1 MLTKKFFFLAFS
13 AYLGLSP
20 VFWLPYIPPNL
31 IILVKWSLFIFIAA
45 YTVSFY
51 FNKKFELPGGQ
62 FTLITLL
69 FMFLILVPYAALGD
83 NINSMIAMVNILQII
98 IFLMATKI
106 VIMSKQVFCVLKRS
120 VWIVTFFVILSV
132 FFMLTDP
139 LLTNPLAADLVL
151 INTGFGNSR
160 TGWGPAIGLFLPFL
174 LFFSGNL
181 SLIFM
186 FVVSQILTGGRTA
199 FYLSLLAIPIVVYL
213 ENSLRIKLKLIVTL
227 SAASLIMFLYF
238 PFLLDDLRVIDSLYN
253 RENFTTLD
261 SFSSGRVVRLQ
272 NALVSIM
279 ESPFL
284 GYGFYHSFLGEGVHN
299 VFVKNWVYYGFVYFL
314 LSVTVVVYILVRS
327 LKKIKNSNNFLDKR
341 FFSLIFLVLS
351 FGVLI
356 GMVEPS
362 IIFGNFNTFSIWWFC
377 FGLVASD
384 KFLLTNE
391 SFGHG

>member
-1 MLTKKFFFLAFS
+1 MLTKKFFSLAFS

-62 FTLITLL
+62 FTLITLV

-83 NINSMIAMVNILQII
+83 NINSIIAMVNILQII

-106 VIMSKQVFCVLKRS
+106 VVKSKKVYFVLKNA
-120 VWIVTFFVILSV
+120 VWIVSFFVILSV

-199 FYLSLLAIPIVVYL
+199 FYLSLLAMPIVVYL
-213 ENSLRIKLKLIVTL
+213 EKSLKIKLKLIATL
-227 SAASLIMFLYF
+227 SIASLIMFLYF
-238 PFLLDDLRVIDSLYN
+238 PSLLDDVRVLDSLSN
-253 RENFTTLD
+253 KENLNLD
-261 SFSSGRVVRLQ
+261 DFSSGRIGRLQ
-272 NALVSIM
+272 GAWVSII

-284 GYGFYHSFLGEGVHN
+284 GHGFYRSFFGEGVHN

-314 LSVTVVVYILVRS
+314 LSVTLVVYILVRS

-351 FGVLI
+351 SGALI

-362 IIFGNFNTFSIWWFC
+362 IIFGNFNTFSVWWFC
-377 FGLVASD
+377 FALVASD
-384 KFLLTNE
+384 KFSLTNE
-391 SFGHG
+391 YFRRG